1 MRIVIVNTHMSD
13 HIGGS
18 QLQCDLI
25 AEGLNNKGHEI
36 IYLAIDK
43 KSNYKTSYKTV
54 GVERSSEHIAN
65 KIIELNPDIVYW
77 RFNKRY
83 INKTFK
89 KVAAHDIKI
98 IFASSNIKDLKA
110 WSQPFP
116 SRISFSSLRKYFKE
130 ILLSIYNYRGYKYVH
145 AITVNN
151 EEQLKL
157 APSKNTAYIPNAV
170 STEQRSF
177 TWERP
182 YVLWVANIKK
192 RKRPDLYVKLAEEL
206 KEMDVDFL
214 MIGGIADRKFQWI
227 ADKDHTPPNLH
238 YLGEMS
244 FEEVNGAI
252 AGSLLLAATSTPE
265 GFSNN
270 IIQSWLQEKP
280 VVAYEFDPGG
290 LIEQNKLGYVAHSD
304 FRIFKRKIEELI
316 NDEQKRTK
324 IGAKAKNFASEY
336 FSTEY
341 TVDTLEKFMLE
352 IVE

>member
-1 MRIVIVNTHMSD
+1 MRIVVVNTHMSD

-25 AEGLNNKGHEI
+25 AEGLYSKGHEI

-54 GVERSSEHIAN
+54 GVERSSEQIAN

-83 INKTFK
+83 IKKTFK
-89 KVAAHDIKI
+89 KISSHGIKI

-110 WSQPFP
+110 WSEPFP
-116 SRISFSSLRKYFKE
+116 LKKTFSSLRKYFKGN
-130 ILLSIYNYRGYKYVH
+130 LLSTYNYTGFKYVH
-145 AITVNN
+145 GITVNN
-151 EEQLKL
+151 EEQLNL
-157 APSKNTAYIPNAV
+157 SPSKKTAYIPNAI
-170 STEQRSF
+170 STERRSF
-177 TWERP
+177 TWGKP

-214 MIGGIADRKFQWI
+214 MIGGMADRKFQWI
-227 ADKDHTPPNLH
+227 ADKDQTPPNLH
-238 YLGEMS
+238 YLGEVS

-290 LIEQNKLGYVAHSD
+290 LIEQNKLGFVAHSD
-304 FRIFKRKIEELI
+304 FRIFKRQIVELI
-316 NDEQKRTK
+316 SNEKKRTK

-341 TVDTLEKFMLE
+341 SVDTLEKFMLE
-352 IVE
+352 LVE